1 MSCHFTRDL
10 YIFKLLPGD
19 LRPLFNHFGRSVVMV
34 WSADVSPYELWKAL
48 QGDLD
53 VLPCLAVSPVTQTPD
68 SFHVINKPVSDTS
81 KAGNLTTSG
90 SAG

>member
-1 MSCHFTRDL
+1 
-10 YIFKLLPGD
+10 
-19 LRPLFNHFGRSVVMV
+19 
-34 WSADVSPYELWKAL
+34 
-48 QGDLD
+48 
-53 VLPCLAVSPVTQTPD
+53 LAVSPVTQTPD